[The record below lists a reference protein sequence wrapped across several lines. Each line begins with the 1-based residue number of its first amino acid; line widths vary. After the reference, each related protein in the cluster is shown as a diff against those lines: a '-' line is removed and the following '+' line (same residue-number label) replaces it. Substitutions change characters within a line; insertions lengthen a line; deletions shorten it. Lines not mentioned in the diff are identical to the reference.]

1 MLKITSIAVIGA
13 LAFAPAA
20 IAGGHGNNKEAA
32 QGMAAALKGGGGG
45 NNSPLKEALSLEGNG
60 GVASFVSGKNAET
73 KGASGWG
80 NAGSKILGNQVS
92 KRNK

>member
-20 IAGGHGNNKEAA
+20 IAGGHNNSNKAAA
-32 QGMAAALKGGGGG
+32 QGMAMALKGGGGG
-45 NNSPLKEALSLEGNG
+45 NNSPLKEVLELEGNG
-60 GVASFVSGKNAET
+60 GVASFVSGKGT
-73 KGASGWG
+73 GGWG
-80 NAGSKILGNQVS
+80 NKGSALLPSGQVS